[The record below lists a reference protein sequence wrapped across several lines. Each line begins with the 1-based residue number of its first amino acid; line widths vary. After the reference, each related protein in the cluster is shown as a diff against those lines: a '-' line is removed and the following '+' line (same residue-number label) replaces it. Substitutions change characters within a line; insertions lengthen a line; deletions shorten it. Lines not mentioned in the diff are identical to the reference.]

1 MQQVD
6 PRMAQTQFAQQ
17 QFGAQPQQYGGF
29 QQQSP
34 AGQGFTPRAH
44 EPYVP
49 MAKRKDQFGM
59 SKLQNM
65 AQNLIPGV
73 GGGKSYDNIGM
84 SGAFR

>member
-1 MQQVD
+1 
-6 PRMAQTQFAQQ
+6 
-17 QFGAQPQQYGGF
+17 
-29 QQQSP
+29 
-34 AGQGFTPRAH
+34 
-44 EPYVP
+44 